1 MSNARNLAK
10 LKPSS
15 TGLIGVEDLES
26 SLDLTGKTVTLPA
39 GVGGKVLQVVSATK
53 TNTFSTTG
61 TAFVDVSGLSVSITP
76 TSASSKILIIS
87 SVNGQGA
94 VSQSF
99 LATRLMR
106 NSTEIA
112 IGDANSSAARA
123 TSSTGYTGDSGGQLN
138 LSMTH
143 LDSPATTSAVTYKV
157 QASSLASTAA
167 FINRSQGNDGSYSR
181 CMTASAITVM
191 EIAG

>member
-1 MSNARNLAK
+1 MALFGTIPATANVVASAITGTLSAAR
-10 LKPSS
+10 
-15 TGLIGVEDLES
+15 
-26 SLDLTGKTVTLPA
+26 LPA
-39 GVGGKVLQVVSATK
+39 GTVLQVVSATK

-112 IGDANSSAARA
+112 VGDANSSAARA

-157 QASSLASTAA
+157 QASSLHASTTA
-167 FINRSQGNDGSYSR
+167 FINRSQENNGTYSR